1 MPVLRSQ
8 DGVLG
13 VVPLAV
19 TAFAPLKGLFEPLPA
34 KHSEYS
40 GPKIFVLQR
49 KAFVPPITIRY
60 AV

>member
-1 MPVLRSQ
+1 
-8 DGVLG
+8 VLG